1 MNLKRSGHSM
11 IVNRRRFLSVLV
23 ATVGVLIFP
32 GCSTAPKPLTGLAQG
47 REVETLQ
54 SRISVAIRT
63 PGGSQGGRGYLIFKR
78 PGSFHLAIISPFG
91 PTILEMFITGDRIT
105 CLLPSKQIAYA
116 GRLAELPEKG
126 GLRSWGLMRWVVEQP
141 PPPSGPAL
149 SREHVMADGRRE
161 SVSYGEQGII
171 LRKETEDG
179 YKVSYLD
186 YHVVNGVAFPSVM
199 EISTPQGGTVRI
211 TFNEPQ
217 VNQPV
222 EEETLSP
229 PLEGFTVLPFSEFK
243 GF

>member
-1 MNLKRSGHSM
+1 MSVSIATAAL
-11 IVNRRRFLSVLV
+11 IILS
-23 ATVGVLIFP
+23 
-32 GCSTAPKPLTGLAQG
+32 GCSTAPKPLAGLVQG

-63 PGGSQGGRGYLIFKR
+63 PGSSQGGRGYLRFKR
-78 PGSFHLAIISPFG
+78 PGSFHVAIISPFG
-91 PTILEMFITGDRIT
+91 PTMLELFITGDRIT

-116 GRLAELPEKG
+116 GRLAELPEKE

-141 PPPSGPAL
+141 PPVGRAL
-149 SREHVMADGRRE
+149 SRENVMADGRRE

-199 EISTPQGGTVRI
+199 EISTPQGGTIRI
-211 TFNEPQ
+211 IFNEPL

-222 EEETLSP
+222 EEEALSP
-229 PLEGFTVLPFSEFK
+229 TLEGFTVLPFSAFK

>member
-1 MNLKRSGHSM
+1 MSAL
-11 IVNRRRFLSVLV
+11 IATAAVVILS
-23 ATVGVLIFP
+23 
-32 GCSTAPKPLTGLAQG
+32 GCSTAPKPLVGLAQG

-54 SRISVAIRT
+54 SRISVAIRA

-78 PGSFHLAIISPFG
+78 PGSFHVAIISPFG
-91 PTILEMFITGDRIT
+91 PTILDMFITGDRIT
-105 CLLPSKQIAYA
+105 CLLPSRQIAYV

-141 PPPSGPAL
+141 PPSGPAL

-161 SVSYGEQGII
+161 TVSYGEQGII

-186 YHVVNGVAFPSVM
+186 YQVVNGVAFPSVM
-199 EISTPQGGTVRI
+199 EISTPQGGTIRI

-222 EEETLSP
+222 EEEALSP
-229 PLEGFTVLPFSEFK
+229 NLEGFTVLPFSAFK

>member
-1 MNLKRSGHSM
+1 MSAL
-11 IVNRRRFLSVLV
+11 IATAAVVILS
-23 ATVGVLIFP
+23 
-32 GCSTAPKPLTGLAQG
+32 GCSTAPKPLVGLAQG

-54 SRISVAIRT
+54 SRISVAIRA

-78 PGSFHLAIISPFG
+78 PGSFHVAIISPFG
-91 PTILEMFITGDRIT
+91 PTILDMFITGDRIT
-105 CLLPSKQIAYA
+105 CLLPSRQIAYV

-141 PPPSGPAL
+141 PPSGPAL

-161 SVSYGEQGII
+161 TVSYGEHGII

-186 YHVVNGVAFPSVM
+186 YQVVNGVAFPSVM
-199 EISTPQGGTVRI
+199 EISTPQGGMIRI

-222 EEETLSP
+222 EEEALSP